1 VAKFDP
7 KTEKWIEY
15 PLPTR
20 GINLRHISLDERT
33 GTTQII
39 VGYTRNSMIA
49 RMQVRTK
56 QELQALK
63 AQALELSARAK

>member
-1 VAKFDP
+1 
-7 KTEKWIEY
+7 
-15 PLPTR
+15 
-20 GINLRHISLDERT
+20 LRHISLDERT

-56 QELQALK
+56 EELQALK
-63 AQALELSARAK
+63 AQVLELSARANK